1 MLVLIAIGLVAGF
14 VTAVSPCVLPVLPI
28 LFAGGATGGT
38 RRPLAIIGGLI
49 VSFSAFTLGGVWLLD
64 ELGLPKDFMRDVAIA
79 LLFLVAAILIFPRFG
94 QIVERPL
101 YRLSRR
107 PAGDLGGGFVLGAS
121 LGLVFVPCAGPVLA
135 AITVLGATNEVGWRA
150 VVLTV
155 SYSLGAAVPML
166 AIAYGGAA
174 AMQKLRPQ
182 AQNLRR
188 GLGVV
193 VALTALAIAF
203 NLDRHAQTAVPD
215 YVKAIQDRVE
225 RSDRAERELAKVR
238 GPTRETSASLI
249 DYGAAPSFTG
259 IGQWINTPDERPLTI
274 AGLRGKVVLIDF
286 WTYSCI
292 NCLRTLPHLRAW
304 DRTYREQGLQIV
316 GVHTPEFAFEHVEDN
331 VRSAIDRL
339 DLEYAVAMDNDF
351 GTWNAYSNRYW
362 PAKYLIDA
370 RGHLRYAH
378 FGEGAYDT
386 TESHIRALLA
396 EAQGRPAR
404 AGAGRRS
411 HAPGAVHTRDL
422 PRVRAAL
429 ARAVRRR
436 LACSGQARGV
446 PIPAARARGQR
457 VRLRRTD
464 DGRGA
469 TPRRRAGCSAAP
481 SLPGAGRPPGAR
493 RGGPCGGVPG
503 REEAEHGAGRR
514 EPALHAAGAAARSGC
529 AARAPVRARGLGL
542 RFYLRLATGPR
553 RSRAH
558 RYRARGCAGSA

>member
-1 MLVLIAIGLVAGF
+1 MLLLIAIGLVAGF

-28 LFAGGATGGT
+28 LFAGGATGSR

-64 ELGLPKDFMRDVAIA
+64 ELGLPKDFMRDVAIV
-79 LLFLVAAILIFPRFG
+79 LLFLVAAILVFPRFG

-107 PAGDLGGGFVLGAS
+107 PSGDLGGGFLLGAS

-155 SYSLGAAVPML
+155 AYSLGAAVPML
-166 AIAYGGAA
+166 AIAYGGNA
-174 AMQKLRPQ
+174 AMQRLRPQ

-188 GLGVV
+188 ALGVV

-238 GPTRETSASLI
+238 GPTRETSAGLR
-249 DYGAAPSFTG
+249 DYGVAPGFTG
-259 IGQWINTPDERPLTI
+259 VGQWINTPDERPLTI

-304 DRTYREQGLQIV
+304 DKTYREQGLAIV

-331 VRSAIDRL
+331 VRSAIKRL

-362 PAKYLIDA
+362 PAKYLIDS

-396 EAQGRPAR
+396 ERKDDLPAPVQIADRTPQARYTPETYLGYERLSPEQFAGDSLAPDKPAGYRFPRRPLAVNEFAYAGQMTVEEQRLVAGLGARLRLHFQAQVVHLVLGGTGSVEVFLDGRKQETVQVDGSR
-404 AGAGRRS
+404 LY
-411 HAPGAVHTRDL
+411 TLLEL
-422 PRVRAAL
+422 PRVQVAQL
-429 ARAVRRR
+429 
-436 LACSGQARGV
+436 
-446 PIPAARARGQR
+446 
-457 VRLRRTD
+457 
-464 DGRGA
+464 
-469 TPRRRAGCSAAP
+469 
-481 SLPGAGRPPGAR
+481 
-493 RGGPCGGVPG
+493 
-503 REEAEHGAGRR
+503 E
-514 EPALHAAGAAARSGC
+514 
-529 AARAPVRARGLGL
+529 L
-542 RFYLRLATGPR
+542 RFAPGV
-553 RSRAH
+553 
-558 RYRARGCAGSA
+558 SAYAFTFG

>member
-38 RRPLAIIGGLI
+38 RRPFAIIGGLI

-107 PAGDLGGGFVLGAS
+107 PAGDLGGGFLLGTS

-135 AITVLGATNEVGWRA
+135 AITVLGATSEVGWRA

-174 AMQKLRPQ
+174 TMKRLRPQ

-188 GLGVV
+188 ALGVV

-203 NLDRHAQTAVPD
+203 NVDRHAQTAVPD

-238 GPTRETSASLI
+238 GATRETSAGLR
-249 DYGAAPSFTG
+249 DYGAAPGFTG

-304 DRTYREQGLQIV
+304 DKTYRDQGLTIV

-339 DLEYAVAMDNDF
+339 DLDYAVAMDNDF

-362 PAKYLIDA
+362 PAKYLIDS
-370 RGHLRYAH
+370 RGHIRYAH

-396 EAQGRPAR
+396 ERKDDLPGPVHIADQTPQAR
-404 AGAGRRS
+404 YTPETYLGYERLSPEQFAGDS
-411 HAPGAVHTRDL
+411 LAPGKPAAYRFPRRELAVNEFAYSGQMTVEEQRLVAGLGARLRLHFQAQVVHLVLGGKGSVDVLLDGQRQDTVQVDGSRLYTLLEL
-422 PRVRAAL
+422 PRVRVAQL
-429 ARAVRRR
+429 
-436 LACSGQARGV
+436 
-446 PIPAARARGQR
+446 
-457 VRLRRTD
+457 
-464 DGRGA
+464 
-469 TPRRRAGCSAAP
+469 
-481 SLPGAGRPPGAR
+481 
-493 RGGPCGGVPG
+493 
-503 REEAEHGAGRR
+503 E
-514 EPALHAAGAAARSGC
+514 
-529 AARAPVRARGLGL
+529 L
-542 RFYLRLATGPR
+542 RFSPGV
-553 RSRAH
+553 
-558 RYRARGCAGSA
+558 SAYAFTFG

>member
-14 VTAVSPCVLPVLPI
+14 VTALSPCVLPVLPI
-28 LFAGGATGGT
+28 LFAGGAMGST

-64 ELGLPKDFMRDVAIA
+64 ELGLPKDFMRNVAIA

-107 PAGDLGGGFVLGAS
+107 PSGDLGGGFLLGAS

-150 VVLTV
+150 VVLTI

-174 AMQKLRPQ
+174 AMQRLRPQ

-203 NLDRHAQTAVPD
+203 NVDRHAQTAVPD
-215 YVKAIQDRVE
+215 YVRAIQDRVE

-238 GPTRETSASLI
+238 GATRETSAGLR
-249 DYGAAPSFTG
+249 DYGAAPGFTG

-274 AGLRGKVVLIDF
+274 AGLRGKVVLVDF

-304 DRTYREQGLQIV
+304 DKTYRDQGLAIV
-316 GVHTPEFAFEHVEDN
+316 GVHTPEFAFEHEEDN

-339 DLEYAVAMDNDF
+339 DLQYAVAMDNDF

-362 PAKYLIDA
+362 PAKYLIDS
-370 RGHLRYAH
+370 RGHIRYAH

-396 EAQGRPAR
+396 ERKA
-404 AGAGRRS
+404 
-411 HAPGAVHTRDL
+411 DL
-422 PRVRAAL
+422 PAPVHIADQTPKARYTPETYLGYERLSPEQFAGDSL
-429 ARAVRRR
+429 A
-436 LACSGQARGV
+436 
-446 PIPAARARGQR
+446 PDKPAAYRFPRRELAVNEFAYGGHMTVEKQR
-457 VRLRRTD
+457 LVAGLGARLRLHFQ
-464 DGRGA
+464 A
-469 TPRRRAGCSAAP
+469 QVVY
-481 SLPGAGRPPGAR
+481 LVM
-493 RGGPCGGVPG
+493 GG
-503 REEAEHGAGRR
+503 
-514 EPALHAAGAAARSGC
+514 
-529 AARAPVRARGLGL
+529 RAPW
-542 RFYLRLATGPR
+542 TC
-553 RSRAH
+553 S
-558 RYRARGCAGSA
+558 

>member
-1 MLVLIAIGLVAGF
+1 LLVLIAIGLVAGF

-38 RRPLAIIGGLI
+38 RRPFAIIGGLI

-107 PAGDLGGGFVLGAS
+107 PAGDLGGGFLLGAS

-155 SYSLGAAVPML
+155 TYSVGAAVPML

-174 AMQKLRPQ
+174 TMQRLRPQ

-188 GLGVV
+188 ALGVV

-203 NLDRHAQTAVPD
+203 NVDRHAQTAVPD

-238 GPTRETSASLI
+238 GATRETSAGLR
-249 DYGAAPSFTG
+249 DYGAAPGFTG

-304 DRTYREQGLQIV
+304 DKTYHDQGLTIV

-339 DLEYAVAMDNDF
+339 DLDYAVAMDNDF

-362 PAKYLIDA
+362 PAKYLIDS
-370 RGHLRYAH
+370 RGHIRYAH

-396 EAQGRPAR
+396 ERKADLPAPVQIADRTPQARYTPETYLGYERLSPEQFAGDSLAPDKPAAYRFPRRDLAVNEFAYSGQMTVEEQRVVAGLGARLRLHFQAQV
-404 AGAGRRS
+404 
-411 HAPGAVHTRDL
+411 VHLVLGGEGSVDVLLDGQKQNTVQVDGSRLYTLLKL
-422 PRVRAAL
+422 PRVRVAQL
-429 ARAVRRR
+429 
-436 LACSGQARGV
+436 
-446 PIPAARARGQR
+446 
-457 VRLRRTD
+457 
-464 DGRGA
+464 
-469 TPRRRAGCSAAP
+469 
-481 SLPGAGRPPGAR
+481 
-493 RGGPCGGVPG
+493 
-503 REEAEHGAGRR
+503 E
-514 EPALHAAGAAARSGC
+514 
-529 AARAPVRARGLGL
+529 L
-542 RFYLRLATGPR
+542 RFSPGV
-553 RSRAH
+553 
-558 RYRARGCAGSA
+558 SAYAFTFG

>member
-1 MLVLIAIGLVAGF
+1 LLVLIAIGLVAGF

-28 LFAGGATGGT
+28 LFAGGATGSR
-38 RRPLAIIGGLI
+38 RRPLAIIGGL
-49 VSFSAFTLGGVWLLD
+49 VLSFSAFTLGGVWLLGK
-64 ELGLPKDFMRDVAIA
+64 LGLPKDFLRDVAIV
-79 LLFLVAAILIFPRFG
+79 LLFVVAAILVFPRFG

-155 SYSLGAAVPML
+155 TYSLGAAVPML
-166 AIAYGGAA
+166 AIAYGGNA
-174 AMQKLRPQ
+174 AMQRLRPQ

-238 GPTRETSASLI
+238 GATRETSAGLS
-249 DYGAAPSFTG
+249 DYGAAPGFTG
-259 IGQWINTPDERPLTI
+259 IGQWINTPDERPLSMP
-274 AGLRGKVVLIDF
+274 GLRGKVVLIDF

-304 DRTYREQGLQIV
+304 DKTYREQGLAIV

-331 VRSAIDRL
+331 VRSAIERL
-339 DLEYAVAMDNDF
+339 DLEYPVAMDNDF
-351 GTWNAYSNRYW
+351 GTWNAFQNRYW

-396 EAQGRPAR
+396 ERKDDLPAPVQIADRTPQARYTPETYLGWERLSPEQFAGDSLAPDKPAAYRFPRRELAVNEFAYAGQMTVEEQRFVAGLGARLRLHFQAQVVHLVLGGQGPVEVFLDGRKQNTVQVDGSR
-404 AGAGRRS
+404 LYTLLR
-411 HAPGAVHTRDL
+411 L
-422 PRVRAAL
+422 PRVQVAQL
-429 ARAVRRR
+429 
-436 LACSGQARGV
+436 
-446 PIPAARARGQR
+446 
-457 VRLRRTD
+457 
-464 DGRGA
+464 
-469 TPRRRAGCSAAP
+469 
-481 SLPGAGRPPGAR
+481 
-493 RGGPCGGVPG
+493 
-503 REEAEHGAGRR
+503 E
-514 EPALHAAGAAARSGC
+514 
-529 AARAPVRARGLGL
+529 L
-542 RFYLRLATGPR
+542 RFAPGV
-553 RSRAH
+553 
-558 RYRARGCAGSA
+558 SAYAFTFG

>member
-28 LFAGGATGGT
+28 LFAGGATGSR

-64 ELGLPKDFMRDVAIA
+64 ELGLPKDFMRDVAIV
-79 LLFLVAAILIFPRFG
+79 LLFLVAAILVFPRFG

-155 SYSLGAAVPML
+155 AYSLGAAVPML
-166 AIAYGGAA
+166 AIAYGGNAT
-174 AMQKLRPQ
+174 MQRLRPQ

-215 YVKAIQDRVE
+215 YVRAIQDRVE
-225 RSDRAERELAKVR
+225 RSDRAERELANVR
-238 GPTRETSASLI
+238 GATRETSAGLR
-249 DYGAAPSFTG
+249 DYGAAPGFTG

-274 AGLRGKVVLIDF
+274 AGLRGKVVLVDF

-304 DRTYREQGLQIV
+304 DKTYREQGLEIV

-331 VRSAIDRL
+331 VRSAIKRL

-362 PAKYLIDA
+362 PAKYLIDF
-370 RGHLRYAH
+370 RGHIRYAH

-396 EAQGRPAR
+396 ERKDDLPEPVRIADRTPQARYTPETYLGYERLSPEQFAGDSLAPDKPAGYRFPRRPLAVNEFAYSGQMTVEEQRFVAGLGARLRLHFQAQVVHLVLG
-404 AGAGRRS
+404 GDGSVEVFLDGRRQETVQIDGS
-411 HAPGAVHTRDL
+411 RLYTL
-422 PRVRAAL
+422 LEQPRVR
-429 ARAVRRR
+429 V
-436 LACSGQARGV
+436 
-446 PIPAARARGQR
+446 
-457 VRLRRTD
+457 
-464 DGRGA
+464 
-469 TPRRRAGCSAAP
+469 
-481 SLPGAGRPPGAR
+481 
-493 RGGPCGGVPG
+493 
-503 REEAEHGAGRR
+503 
-514 EPALHAAGAAARSGC
+514 
-529 AARAPVRARGLGL
+529 GLLEL
-542 RFYLRLATGPR
+542 RFSPGV
-553 RSRAH
+553 
-558 RYRARGCAGSA
+558 SAYAFTFG

>member
-28 LFAGGATGGT
+28 LFAGGATGSR

-49 VSFSAFTLGGVWLLD
+49 VSFSAFTLGGVWLLG
-64 ELGLPKDFMRDVAIA
+64 ELGLPKDFMRDVAIV
-79 LLFLVAAILIFPRFG
+79 LLFLVAAILVFPRFG

-155 SYSLGAAVPML
+155 AYSLGAAVPML
-166 AIAYGGAA
+166 AIAYGGNA
-174 AMQKLRPQ
+174 AMTRLRPQ

-188 GLGVV
+188 ALGVV

-238 GPTRETSASLI
+238 GATRETSAGLR
-249 DYGAAPSFTG
+249 DYGAAPGFTG
-259 IGQWINTPDERPLTI
+259 IGQWINTPGERPLSMT
-274 AGLRGKVVLIDF
+274 GLRGKVVLIDF

-304 DRTYREQGLQIV
+304 DKTYRAQGLTIV
-316 GVHTPEFAFEHVEDN
+316 GVHTPEFAFEHVENN
-331 VRSAIDRL
+331 VRSAVERL

-396 EAQGRPAR
+396 ERKEDLPAPVQIADRTPQARYTPETYLGWERLSPEQFAGDSLAPDKPAAYRFPRRPLAVNEFAYAGQMTVEAQRFVAGLGARLRLHFQAQVVHLVLGGQGSVEVFLDGRKQKTVQVDGSR
-404 AGAGRRS
+404 LYTLLR
-411 HAPGAVHTRDL
+411 L
-422 PRVRAAL
+422 PRVQA
-429 ARAVRRR
+429 
-436 LACSGQARGV
+436 GQ
-446 PIPAARARGQR
+446 
-457 VRLRRTD
+457 L
-464 DGRGA
+464 
-469 TPRRRAGCSAAP
+469 
-481 SLPGAGRPPGAR
+481 
-493 RGGPCGGVPG
+493 
-503 REEAEHGAGRR
+503 E
-514 EPALHAAGAAARSGC
+514 
-529 AARAPVRARGLGL
+529 L
-542 RFYLRLATGPR
+542 RFSPGV
-553 RSRAH
+553 
-558 RYRARGCAGSA
+558 SAYAFTFG

>member
-107 PAGDLGGGFVLGAS
+107 PAGDLGGGFLLGAS

-155 SYSLGAAVPML
+155 SYSVGAAVPML

-174 AMQKLRPQ
+174 TMRRLRPQ

-188 GLGVV
+188 ALGVV

-203 NLDRHAQTAVPD
+203 NVDRHAQTAVPD

-238 GPTRETSASLI
+238 GATRETSAGLR
-249 DYGAAPSFTG
+249 DYGAAPGFTG
-259 IGQWINTPDERPLTI
+259 VGQWINTPDERPLTI

-304 DRTYREQGLQIV
+304 DKTYREQGLQIV

-339 DLEYAVAMDNDF
+339 DLDYAVAMDNDF

-362 PAKYLIDA
+362 PAKYLIDS
-370 RGHLRYAH
+370 RGHIRYAH
-378 FGEGAYDT
+378 FGEGSYDT

-396 EAQGRPAR
+396 ERKDDLPAPVHIADQTPQARYTPETYLGYERLSPEQFAGDSLAPDKPAAYRFPRRELAVNEFAYSGQMTVEEQRFVAGLGARLRLHFQAQV
-404 AGAGRRS
+404 
-411 HAPGAVHTRDL
+411 VHLVLGGEGSVEVLLDGQKQDTVQVDGSQLYTLLEL
-422 PRVRAAL
+422 PRVQVAQL
-429 ARAVRRR
+429 
-436 LACSGQARGV
+436 
-446 PIPAARARGQR
+446 
-457 VRLRRTD
+457 
-464 DGRGA
+464 
-469 TPRRRAGCSAAP
+469 
-481 SLPGAGRPPGAR
+481 
-493 RGGPCGGVPG
+493 
-503 REEAEHGAGRR
+503 E
-514 EPALHAAGAAARSGC
+514 
-529 AARAPVRARGLGL
+529 L
-542 RFYLRLATGPR
+542 RFSPGV
-553 RSRAH
+553 
-558 RYRARGCAGSA
+558 SAYAFTFG

>member
-28 LFAGGATGGT
+28 LFAGGATGSR
-38 RRPLAIIGGLI
+38 RRPLAIIGGLV

-64 ELGLPKDFMRDVAIA
+64 ELGLPKDFMRDVAIV
-79 LLFLVAAILIFPRFG
+79 LLFLVAAILVFPRFG

-107 PAGDLGGGFVLGAS
+107 PSADLGGGFVLGAS

-155 SYSLGAAVPML
+155 AYSLGAAVPML
-166 AIAYGGAA
+166 AIAYGGNA
-174 AMQKLRPQ
+174 AMQRLRPR
-182 AQNLRR
+182 AQTLRR
-188 GLGVV
+188 ALGVV

-238 GPTRETSASLI
+238 GATRETSAGLS
-249 DYGAAPSFTG
+249 DYGPAPGFTG
-259 IGQWINTPDERPLTI
+259 IGQWINTPGERPLSM

-304 DRTYREQGLQIV
+304 DNTYREQGLAIV
-316 GVHTPEFAFEHVEDN
+316 GVHTPEFAFEHVEGN
-331 VRSAIDRL
+331 VRSAIKRL
-339 DLEYAVAMDNDF
+339 ELEYPVAMDNDF
-351 GTWNAYSNRYW
+351 GTWNAFSNRYW
-362 PAKYLIDA
+362 PAKYLIDS
-370 RGHLRYAH
+370 RGHIRYAH

-396 EAQGRPAR
+396 ERKDDLPQPVQIADRTPQARYTPETYLGWERLSPEQFAGDSLAPDKPAAYRFPRRPLAVNEFAYAGQMTVEEQRFVAGLGARLRLHFQAQV
-404 AGAGRRS
+404 
-411 HAPGAVHTRDL
+411 VHLVLGGQGPVEVFLDGKKQTTVQVDGSRLYTLLRL
-422 PRVRAAL
+422 PRVQ
-429 ARAVRRR
+429 V
-436 LACSGQARGV
+436 
-446 PIPAARARGQR
+446 
-457 VRLRRTD
+457 
-464 DGRGA
+464 
-469 TPRRRAGCSAAP
+469 
-481 SLPGAGRPPGAR
+481 
-493 RGGPCGGVPG
+493 
-503 REEAEHGAGRR
+503 
-514 EPALHAAGAAARSGC
+514 
-529 AARAPVRARGLGL
+529 GLLEL
-542 RFYLRLATGPR
+542 RFAPGV
-553 RSRAH
+553 
-558 RYRARGCAGSA
+558 SAYAFTFG

>member
-38 RRPLAIIGGLI
+38 RRPFAIIGGLI

-107 PAGDLGGGFVLGAS
+107 PAGDLGGGFLLGTS

-174 AMQKLRPQ
+174 TMKRLRPQ

-188 GLGVV
+188 ALGVV

-203 NLDRHAQTAVPD
+203 NVDRHAQTAVPD

-238 GPTRETSASLI
+238 GATRETSAGLR
-249 DYGAAPSFTG
+249 DYGAAPGFTG

-304 DRTYREQGLQIV
+304 DKTYRDQGLTIV

-339 DLEYAVAMDNDF
+339 DLDYAVAMDNDF

-362 PAKYLIDA
+362 PAKYLIDS
-370 RGHLRYAH
+370 RGHIRYAH
-378 FGEGAYDT
+378 FGEGCLRHDRVA
-386 TESHIRALLA
+386 HPRAPCR
-396 EAQGRPAR
+396 AQGRP
-404 AGAGRRS
+404 
-411 HAPGAVHTRDL
+411 T
-422 PRVRAAL
+422 
-429 ARAVRRR
+429 RRR
-436 LACSGQARGV
+436 CTS
-446 PIPAARARGQR
+446 PIR
-457 VRLRRTD
+457 RLRRGTH
-464 DGRGA
+464 
-469 TPRRRAGCSAAP
+469 PRRTSGMNGSRPSSSPATP
-481 SLPGAGRPPGAR
+481 SLPASPPPTDSRGASS
-493 RGGPCGGVPG
+493 
-503 REEAEHGAGRR
+503 
-514 EPALHAAGAAARSGC
+514 RSTSSPI
-529 AARAPVRARGLGL
+529 RVR
-542 RFYLRLATGPR
+542 
-553 RSRAH
+553 
-558 RYRARGCAGSA
+558 

>member
-28 LFAGGATGGT
+28 LFAGGATGSR

-64 ELGLPKDFMRDVAIA
+64 ELGLPKDFMRDVAIV

-107 PAGDLGGGFVLGAS
+107 PSGDLGGGFLLGAS

-155 SYSLGAAVPML
+155 AYSLGAAVPML
-166 AIAYGGAA
+166 AIAYGGNA
-174 AMQKLRPQ
+174 AMQRLRPQ

-238 GPTRETSASLI
+238 GATRETSPGLR
-249 DYGAAPSFTG
+249 DYGAAPGFTG

-304 DRTYREQGLQIV
+304 DKTYREQGLQIV

-331 VRSAIDRL
+331 VRSAIERL

-362 PAKYLIDA
+362 PAKYLIDS

-396 EAQGRPAR
+396 ERKDDLPAPVQIADRTPKARYTPETYLGWERLSPEQFAGDSLAPDKPAAYRFPRRELAVNEFAYAGQMTVEEQRFVAGLGARLRIHFQAQV
-404 AGAGRRS
+404 
-411 HAPGAVHTRDL
+411 VHLVLGGEGPVEVFLDGQKQNTVQVDGSRLYTLLEL
-422 PRVRAAL
+422 PRVQ
-429 ARAVRRR
+429 V
-436 LACSGQARGV
+436 GQ
-446 PIPAARARGQR
+446 
-457 VRLRRTD
+457 L
-464 DGRGA
+464 
-469 TPRRRAGCSAAP
+469 
-481 SLPGAGRPPGAR
+481 
-493 RGGPCGGVPG
+493 
-503 REEAEHGAGRR
+503 E
-514 EPALHAAGAAARSGC
+514 
-529 AARAPVRARGLGL
+529 L
-542 RFYLRLATGPR
+542 RFSPGV
-553 RSRAH
+553 
-558 RYRARGCAGSA
+558 SAYAFTFG